1 MIIELKRSEC
11 AILSLVLKGKW
22 FDMIA
27 SGEKREE
34 YRMATDYWLK
44 RLENWDRHPAGTPV
58 VEFRLGYANNALRM
72 AFWVLGLNTESGMKT
87 YALVDSDTYKPRHPD
102 WGEPDEPHFFI
113 RLGGL
118 VKLQDES
125 EAADADCP
133 L

>member
-1 MIIELKRSEC
+1 MIELKRSAC

-44 RLENWDRHPAGTPV
+44 RLANWDLHPAGTPV
-58 VEFRLGYANNALRM
+58 VEFRLGYANNAPRM
-72 AFWVLGLNTESGMKT
+72 VFWVFGLNTASGMKT
-87 YALVDSDTYKPRHPD
+87 YALVDSDTDKPRHPD

-113 RLGGL
+113 RLGGR

-125 EAADADCP
+125 ETANA
-133 L
+133 